1 MDNVTQE
8 LAKFILDVKYQDLP
22 APVIHATKR
31 VLLDSIGCA
40 LAGIT
45 TDPGKMLTSL
55 AVRLGGTP
63 ESSIIGE
70 GVKVSCTNAALA
82 NGQLINA
89 VDYDALMP
97 GAHTP
102 PYIIP
107 PQLAIGELTGA
118 SGKDLILAT
127 TLGFEIAARVYNAVN
142 LPRGTTPPGGKL
154 ERQGY
159 ASANFGA
166 AAGAGK
172 LMKLGHEKMTY
183 ALGIAGHLSQ
193 VLTWA
198 RFDPA
203 GHRPMTKY
211 GMPGWQNTGGVI
223 AVLLADMGYLGD
235 TTVFDDREGFWKFAG
250 YAAWR
255 PDEIL
260 KDLGRNWVFT
270 GINFKPYP
278 CCRVLHPGLEAFL
291 DIVDQNHL
299 LPEEIESVKIFRGA
313 GNFNIIGHH
322 DIKSI
327 VDIQF
332 GLRFVL
338 ALAAY
343 RVPVGVEWQDLNRVR
358 DPKILEFAEKV
369 TSHGNPETIDNP
381 QLNIIEVSARGQT
394 FTARR
399 LYTGVRGVAVPGL
412 EMTDAELVDKFR
424 NNSSRILTE
433 GKIESAI
440 AAFNGLENIEN
451 ISELMKLVT
460 R

>member
-8 LAKFILDVKYQDLP
+8 LSKFILDVKYQDLP
-22 APVIHATKR
+22 APVIRATKR

-45 TDPGKMLTSL
+45 TDPGKIVTGL
-55 AVRLGGTP
+55 ALRLGGTP
-63 ESSIIGE
+63 ESSVIGT
-70 GVKVSCTNAALA
+70 GIKVSCTNAAFA
-82 NGQLINA
+82 NGQLINT
-89 VDYDALMP
+89 VDYDALLP

-102 PYIIP
+102 PYVIP
-107 PQLAIGELTGA
+107 PQLAFGELTGA

-127 TLGFEIAARVYNAVN
+127 AIGFEIASRAYNAVN
-142 LPRGTTPPGGKL
+142 RPKGSTYTLKL
-154 ERQGY
+154 DRQGY
-159 ASANFGA
+159 ATANFGA

-172 LMKLGHEKMTY
+172 LMKLSHEKMAG
-183 ALGIAGHLSQ
+183 ALGIAGHLNQ

-211 GMPGWQNTGGVI
+211 GMPGWQNTGGVL
-223 AVLLADMGYLGD
+223 AVLLADMGFMGD
-235 TTVFDDREGFWKFAG
+235 TTVFDDQEGFWKFAG
-250 YAAWR
+250 YPAWR
-255 PDEIL
+255 PEEIL
-260 KDLGRNWVFT
+260 KDLGRNWMFAS
-270 GINFKPYP
+270 INFKPYP

-291 DIVDQNHL
+291 DIINQNHL
-299 LPEEIESVKIFRGA
+299 QPEEINSVKIFRGA

-322 DIKSI
+322 EIKSI

-343 RVPVGVEWQDLNRVR
+343 RVPIGVEWQDLNRAR

-369 TSHGNPETIDNP
+369 SSHGNPETIENP

-399 LYTGVRGVAVPGL
+399 LYTGVRGVAEPGL
-412 EMTDAELVDKFR
+412 EMTDGELADKFR
-424 NNSSRILTE
+424 NNAARILTE
-433 GKIESAI
+433 EKIESAI
-440 AAFNGLENIEN
+440 AAFNRLEKIEN

-460 R
+460 Q